1 MKALDTRLF
10 KLILVVVVLML
21 VVLLMAILQCEMA
34 PPAY

>member
-10 KLILVVVVLML
+10 RLILVVMILML
-21 VVLLMAILQCEMA
+21 IIWLMSILQCEMA